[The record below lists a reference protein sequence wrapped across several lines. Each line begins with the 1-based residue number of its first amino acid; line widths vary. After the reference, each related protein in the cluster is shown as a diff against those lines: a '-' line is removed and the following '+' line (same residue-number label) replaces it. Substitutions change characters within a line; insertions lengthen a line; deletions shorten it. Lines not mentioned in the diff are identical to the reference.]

1 MSTKPDQVHGSRR
14 SRACQPDDWPVS
26 LDGRTSVL
34 RWDSSPQRVAELFD
48 TAPRLDAELEG
59 SE

>member
-1 MSTKPDQVHGSRR
+1 MDGSRR